1 MAQFA
6 QPTPDEN
13 LSPGWNVQGTGSAQ
27 STTGIPGQGYAQGA
41 PVGASIST
49 GQAGAGYPNPPGA
62 GNIGAENSGSY
73 TQSIL
78 SNPGYAT
85 GSGAYSATL
94 TAPIPTTTGVTNPFG
109 MNATATVVDPIGTTA
124 IYVCPWQPT
133 GQPSGTS
140 APWSEAWGGP
150 AAAGQILSISVPPG
164 GYIKTVGA
172 NSTSVV
178 WTPTS

>member
-27 STTGIPGQGYAQGA
+27 STTGIPGYAQGA

-73 TQSIL
+73 AQSIL

-85 GSGAYSATL
+85 GSGAYSVTL

-109 MNATATVVDPIGTTA
+109 MNATANMVLPVSVTA
-124 IYVCPWQPT
+124 IYVAPWQST
-133 GQPSGTS
+133 GQPSGTG
-140 APWSEAWGGP
+140 APWTQVLP
-150 AAAGQILSISVPPG
+150 ATSTAGEIFPVSVPPG
-164 GYIKTVGA
+164 GYVKLVGA
-172 NSTSVV
+172 NATSVT
-178 WTPTS
+178 WIPTS